1 MALSSFSLSLSPG
14 WPHAEFYSHPAPVV
28 VFVSPG
34 ITSVRL
40 ANVARGFS
48 SPLALE
54 PCAVST
60 VPVNLF
66 PLLLTLVPPQTIGAL
81 SATTSTLN
89 STPFSLSKELGF
101 TDLVLASILLV
112 VIPDFFG
119 TAVLAGPSHV
129 VLWLIAIALFF
140 IPQAL
145 VVSHLNERMPIEG
158 GLYEWAR
165 HAFGDAVGFIVAWN
179 LWLYVVLYVA
189 AIGLVTATYAAYALG
204 LDAEA
209 IASNKWIV
217 LATSISILAGLML
230 VAHLGLRVGKWVTNI
245 GSALTV
251 LIIAFLALLPVLHLG
266 RAPAVEYHPL
276 RMSLPPFTLFE
287 FSVFSKMTFGALC
300 GLEYAAIFAGESR
313 NPASHLKKA
322 ILVAAPII
330 ALLYIFGTSAIL
342 AYVPPDKIDVIG
354 PIPQALRIALGGSGL
369 AQIIVPLA
377 ILLLLT
383 NYLSSFSLNFAANT
397 RLPMCAGW
405 DHLLPKWFTR
415 LHPKYRTPVNSI
427 LFLGGVT
434 FVASTAVLVGVGDQE
449 AFELL
454 QIWGFTFYA
463 IAYVALF
470 SIVLFSFKNRSLRGP
485 VWMRILA
492 ASALGVTLLFVA
504 LSVFPIIPVASQSSY
519 TLKTILVLIVANLFG
534 ILLYVLRP
542 RTSVR

>member
-1 MALSSFSLSLSPG
+1 ML
-14 WPHAEFYSHPAPVV
+14 
-28 VFVSPG
+28 
-34 ITSVRL
+34 
-40 ANVARGFS
+40 
-48 SPLALE
+48 LALL
-54 PCAVST
+54 S
-60 VPVNLF
+60 
-66 PLLLTLVPPQTIGAL
+66 PQTIRAL
-81 SATTSTLN
+81 SATNITLN
-89 STPFSLSKELGF
+89 SPALSLRKELGF

-145 VVSHLNERMPIEG
+145 VVSYLNERLPIEG

-165 HAFGDAVGFIVAWN
+165 HAFGDAVGFLVAWN

-189 AIGLVTATYAAYALG
+189 AIGLVTATYVAYALG

-209 IASNKWIV
+209 VTSNKWIV
-217 LATSISILAGLML
+217 LATSITILAALML
-230 VAHLGLRVGKWVTNI
+230 VAHLGLRVGKWVTNV

-251 LIIAFLALLPVLHLG
+251 LIITFLALLPFFHLG
-266 RAPAVEYHPL
+266 RSPLTEYHPL
-276 RMSLPPFTLFE
+276 HLTLPPFTLFQ

-300 GLEYAAIFAGESR
+300 GFEYAAIFAGEAR

-322 ILVAAPII
+322 IFFAAPII

-342 AYVPPDKIDVIG
+342 AYVPRDKVDVIG

-369 AQIIVPLA
+369 AQAILPIA

-405 DHLLPKWFTR
+405 DHLLPTWFTR

-427 LFLGGVT
+427 LFLGAIT
-434 FVASTAVLVGVGDQE
+434 FAASTGVLLGVGDQE

-463 IAYVALF
+463 IAYIALF
-470 SIVLFSFKNRSLRGP
+470 AIPMFSRKDRSLRGP

-492 ASALGVTLLFVA
+492 TFALLLTVLFIV
-504 LSVFPIIPVASQSSY
+504 LSVSPIIPVASQSAY
-519 TLKTILVLIVANLFG
+519 TLKTIAVLAIANGGGLLF
-534 ILLYVLRP
+534 YFLRP
-542 RTSVR
+542 RRFLKSP

>member
-1 MALSSFSLSLSPG
+1 MAYASLRCPLSACFFPFLFVLPSP
-14 WPHAEFYSHPAPVV
+14 
-28 VFVSPG
+28 
-34 ITSVRL
+34 
-40 ANVARGFS
+40 
-48 SPLALE
+48 SPL
-54 PCAVST
+54 
-60 VPVNLF
+60 LF
-66 PLLLTLVPPQTIGAL
+66 PLASPRTLPANYSAL
-81 SATTSTLN
+81 SATITTTPLN
-89 STPFSLSKELGF
+89 STSVSLRKELGF
-101 TDLVLASILLV
+101 NDLVLASILLV

-119 TAVLAGPSHV
+119 TAVKAGPSHV

-145 VVSHLNERMPIEG
+145 VVAHLNQRMPMEG

-179 LWLYVVLYVA
+179 MWLYVVLYVA
-189 AIGLVTATYAAYALG
+189 AIGLVAATYAAYALG

-217 LATSISILAGLML
+217 LATSITILAALML
-230 VAHLGLRVGKWVTNI
+230 VAHLGLRVGKWVTNV

-251 LIIAFLALLPVLHLG
+251 LIIAFLAFLPFLHLG
-266 RAPAVEYHPL
+266 KAALAEYHPL
-276 RMSLPPFTLFE
+276 RLALPPLTLFQ

-300 GLEYAAIFAGESR
+300 GFEYAAIFAGESR
-313 NPASHLKKA
+313 NPASHLKRA
-322 ILVAAPII
+322 IFVAAPII

-354 PIPQALRIALGGSGL
+354 PIPQALRLALAGSRLG
-369 AQIIVPLA
+369 QSIVPIA

-405 DHLLPKWFTR
+405 DHLLPKWFTL
-415 LHPKYRTPVNSI
+415 LHPKYRTPINSI

-434 FVASTAVLVGVGDQE
+434 FAASTAVLIGVGDQE

-463 IAYVALF
+463 LAYLALF
-470 SIVLFSFKNRSLRGP
+470 AIPFLAFKNRSLRGP
-485 VWMRILA
+485 LWMQVLA
-492 ASALGVTLLFVA
+492 ASGFLLTLLFVI
-504 LSVFPIIPVASQSSY
+504 LSVFPIIPVASQSAY
-519 TLKTILVLIVANLFG
+519 TLKTILVLALANLSG
-534 ILLYVLRP
+534 ILLYLFRP
-542 RTSVR
+542 RSSSSSL

>member
-1 MALSSFSLSLSPG
+1 
-14 WPHAEFYSHPAPVV
+14 
-28 VFVSPG
+28 
-34 ITSVRL
+34 
-40 ANVARGFS
+40 
-48 SPLALE
+48 
-54 PCAVST
+54 
-60 VPVNLF
+60 
-66 PLLLTLVPPQTIGAL
+66 LLLLPLSPQTIRELA
-81 SATTSTLN
+81 ATSTTAPIT
-89 STPFSLSKELGF
+89 STTLSLRKELGF
-101 TDLVLASILLV
+101 SDLVLASILLV
-112 VIPDFFG
+112 VVPDFFG

-129 VLWLIAIALFF
+129 VLWLVAIALFF

-145 VVSHLNERMPIEG
+145 VVSHLNERMPMEG

-189 AIGLVTATYAAYALG
+189 AIGLVASTYAAYALG
-204 LDAEA
+204 IDAEVV
-209 IASNKWIV
+209 ASNKWIV
-217 LATSISILAGLML
+217 LATSISILALLML
-230 VAHLGLRVGKWVTNI
+230 VALLGLRVGKWVTNV

-251 LIIAFLALLPVLHLG
+251 LIIVFLALLPFLHLG
-266 RAPAVEYHPL
+266 NASPSQYHPL
-276 RMSLPPFTLFE
+276 RLALPPLTLFQ

-300 GLEYAAIFAGESR
+300 GFEYAAIFAGESR

-322 ILVAAPII
+322 IFVAAPII

-354 PIPQALRIALGGSGL
+354 PIPQALRIALGGSHL
-369 AQIIVPLA
+369 AQAIVPIA

-415 LHPKYRTPVNSI
+415 LHPKYRTPINSI

-434 FVASTAVLVGVGDQE
+434 FVASTAVLIGVGDQE

-463 IAYVALF
+463 IAYLALF
-470 SIVLFSFKNRSLRGP
+470 AIPMFSFKNRSLRGP
-485 VWMRILA
+485 FWMRALA
-492 ASALGVTLLFVA
+492 ASGFLLTLLFVV
-504 LSVFPIIPVASQSSY
+504 LSVFPIIPVASQDAY
-519 TLKTILVLIVANLFG
+519 TVKTIMVLGVANLFG
-534 ILLYVLRP
+534 LLLYNLRP
-542 RTSVR
+542 RASTSP